1 MRSLDDK
8 TIVIIGGTTGLGLS
22 AGRACVEA
30 GAQVVLVGR
39 NPESAAAAA
48 KELGASA
55 MPLVGDAR
63 DPTTSVRAIEL
74 AREKWGAFS
83 GLYHVAGGSGRR
95 FGDGPLHEL
104 TDEGWEE
111 TLRLNLTSVF
121 YSNRAAV
128 QAFQSLGQPGS
139 VVNCG
144 SVLGFS
150 PAASFFATHAYAA
163 AKSALTG
170 FAKSCAASYAKEG
183 VRFNV
188 LAPALVA
195 TPMSRRAQDD
205 ERILAFSR
213 AKQPLAPN
221 GIADPSDVD
230 GLAVFLL
237 SDAARGITGQVVS
250 VDWGWAVSDGASGV
264 SPDRECET

>member
-1 MRSLDDK
+1 MRSLAGK
-8 TIVIIGGTTGLGLS
+8 SIVIIGGTTGLGLS
-22 AGRACVEA
+22 AGQACVEA

-48 KELGASA
+48 ETLGSSA
-55 MPLVGDAR
+55 TTLVGDAR
-63 DPTTSVRAIEL
+63 EPDTAVRAIEL
-74 AREKWGAFS
+74 AQDRWGAFS

-95 FGDGPLHEL
+95 YGDGPLHEL

-128 QAFQSLGQPGS
+128 RAFQALGQPGS

-183 VRFNV
+183 IRFNV

-205 ERILAFSR
+205 DRILAYARS
-213 AKQPLAPN
+213 KQPLARN
-221 GIADPSDVD
+221 GIADASDVD
-230 GLAVFLL
+230 GLVVFLL
-237 SDAARGITGQVVS
+237 SDAARGMTGQVVS
-250 VDWGWAVSDGASGV
+250 VDWGWGV
-264 SPDRECET
+264 SEGRTETWPDTECET